1 MGRPTIRDVARQAG
15 YSIATVSLVLNNK
28 KVSIPQDTRDKI
40 WAAAQ
45 ALEYRPNQL
54 AVGMVTKRTRVLGL
68 IIPDNSNMFFADLSK
83 AIEVAA
89 RRAGYGVLYGNTSN
103 DPKRDL
109 AYMQMFTDRQVDA
122 IIFAR
127 SAPLLKG
134 DGETGLKFI
143 QNSAIPF
150 VTVDRQLPGSDT
162 PAVLLDHFKGGYM
175 ATRHLLDLG
184 HTRIGCYTGP
194 RDLVSSSER
203 LEGYRAALDDA
214 GIPYDPSLLFE
225 GDYQLGREREAFRH
239 LLNHKVSAVFAF
251 NDVMAS
257 GLYREA
263 REAGL
268 SIPEDL
274 SVVGFD
280 NIPFC
285 DILQPPLTTV
295 SQPID
300 QMGACVVDV
309 LVQLLEGE
317 DTADVKRNY
326 TYQPKL
332 IVRKSTCKYS
342 DRKCKP

>member
-28 KVSIPQDTRDKI
+28 KVSIPQATREKI
-40 WAAAQ
+40 LAAAQ
-45 ALEYRPNQL
+45 ALDYRPNQL

-89 RRAGYGVLYGNTSN
+89 WRAGYGVLYGNTNN
-103 DPKRDL
+103 DPQRDL

-122 IIFAR
+122 IVFAR
-127 SAPLLKG
+127 SASLLRG
-134 DGETGLKFI
+134 DGERGLQFI
-143 QNSAIPF
+143 HNSAIPF

-175 ATRHLLDLG
+175 ATRHLMDLG
-184 HTRIGCYTGP
+184 HIRIGCYTGP
-194 RDLVSSSER
+194 QDLVSSSER
-203 LEGYRAALDDA
+203 LEGYRAALAEA
-214 GIPYDPSLLFE
+214 GIPYDPTLLFE
-225 GDYQLGREREAFRH
+225 GDYQLGQEREAFRH
-239 LLNHKVSAVFAF
+239 LLNRGVSAVFAF

-274 SVVGFD
+274 SIVGFD

-295 SQPID
+295 SQPITE
-300 QMGACVVDV
+300 MGACVVDV
-309 LVQLLEGE
+309 LVNLLEGDPE
-317 DTADVKRNY
+317 RAVSVKRNY
-326 TYQPKL
+326 MFQPKL
-332 IVRKSTCKYS
+332 IVRESTCKYT
-342 DRKCKP
+342 DRKC